1 MRKWEIEK
9 RGHLTASDIVQRGGW
24 TRSMVNKLLT
34 ADKAVRMPPKWTECP
49 LYSIDQVERV
59 EASEAFTTAAA
70 EAERRAANR
79 AEQADRRASE
89 IRRIVGDYGNDC
101 KIAVVSRKELRNAAM
116 NYTGECNP
124 GVELFLIRRE
134 LIEYPQDS
142 DHAEY
147 FALRKSA
154 TASERKLID
163 ETLTEIFTSKIAE
176 AYPHL
181 QKYL

>member
-9 RGHLTASDIVQRGGW
+9 RGHLTASDIVRRDGW

-34 ADKAVRMPPKWTECP
+34 ADKAVRMPPRWTECP
-49 LYSIDQVERV
+49 LYSIEQVERV

-79 AEQADRRASE
+79 AEQAERRAAE
-89 IRRIVGDYGNDC
+89 IWRIVRDYGNEC

-116 NYTGECNP
+116 NYAGGCNP
-124 GVELFLIRRE
+124 GIELFLIHRD
-134 LIEYPQDS
+134 LIEYPQES

-163 ETLTEIFTSKIAE
+163 EMLTEIFASKIAE